1 MAVMPTRT
9 SKWPAGVP
17 CWVDLTV
24 TDVPAAQAFYS
35 AVLGWTFAETPDEFG
50 GYVIAQVG
58 GAAAAAIGPTP
69 QPGLPP
75 SWTLYLAS
83 NDADATAGLITDA
96 GGTMLLPPGDVGPLG
111 RLLVAADPTGA
122 VFGVWQAQERLGIEL
137 HSEPGGLTWEDLR
150 TPDPVSA
157 WAFYRAV
164 FGYETHVLE
173 AAGPDY
179 ATFHLPGDPAP
190 LGGMGGMFGQDG
202 PPHWVSYFG
211 VADTGAALERALA
224 AGGSVPGPARDSP
237 YGKMGTITDPFG
249 ATFMVVETDGSNPPP
264 ER

>member
-1 MAVMPTRT
+1 
-9 SKWPAGVP
+9 VP

-24 TDVPAAQAFYS
+24 TDVPAAQAFYGQ
-35 AVLGWTFAETPDEFG
+35 LFGWTFTDTSDEYG
-50 GYVIAQVG
+50 GYVIGQMD
-58 GAAAAAIGPTP
+58 GAAAAGIGPTA
-69 QPGLPP
+69 QPGLP
-75 SWTLYLAS
+75 SNWTLYLAS
-83 NDADATAGLITDA
+83 NDADATATLITDS

-111 RLLVAADPTGA
+111 RLLVASDPTGA
-122 VFGVWQAQERLGIEL
+122 VFGVWQGRVHLGAEV

-150 TPDPVSA
+150 TPDPASA

-164 FGYETHVLE
+164 FGYETHILD

-179 ATFHLPGDPAP
+179 ATFHRPGDPAP

-202 PPHWVSYFG
+202 PPHWVVYFG
-211 VADTGAALERALA
+211 VADADAALERALG
-224 AGGSVPGPARDSP
+224 AGGSVAGPPAESP

-249 ATFMVVETDGSNPPP
+249 ATFMVVQTDGSSPPP